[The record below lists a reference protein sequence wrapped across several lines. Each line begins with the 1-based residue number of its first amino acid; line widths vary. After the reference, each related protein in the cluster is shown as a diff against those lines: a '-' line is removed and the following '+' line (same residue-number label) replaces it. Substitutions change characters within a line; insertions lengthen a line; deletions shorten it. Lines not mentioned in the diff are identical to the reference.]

1 MRYGHL
7 PTLALLVFGVLTL
20 PASRSMA
27 GELSTTIRSSAKL
40 QSSDVKA
47 PVEDAPNGAHT
58 RTRGVVRV
66 IDCIRYG
73 DELRGV
79 LLDRNGK
86 AASSIDLQ
94 LQDVRGKRRYAKS
107 DAAGRFAFQGVGT
120 GVYALL
126 GKKHPNK
133 VAQLQ
138 NGNTQLQWVRV
149 WDSPIAP
156 PTANSRLLAVV
167 DGSVIRGQCCAVRE
181 SLQGA
186 NSVVTAWIAVDA
198 ALGPDSAWAVWF
210 KLLWTILGWSPPERL
225 LPLLSRSQRTT
236 MMYELVTML
245 MRLPHRVSRAK
256 TPAKSFQLN
265 GTIYY
270 LSGLSS
276 ARPNICPAYHLS
288 GAGNPRFKT
297 HEIRAY
303 CCLF

>member
-27 GELSTTIRSSAKL
+27 EELSTTIRSSAKL

-47 PVEDAPNGAHT
+47 PVEDAANGAHA

-86 AASSIDLQ
+86 AATSIDLQ

-167 DGSVIRGQCCAVRE
+167 DGSVIRGQCCASAGISPGCEQCGDCMDCCGCGSGSRFGVGRLVQAALDNPWMVAAGTAAAIAIPIAANDDDVRT
-181 SLQGA
+181 GDD
-186 NSVVTAWIAVDA
+186 VDA
-198 ALGPDSAWAVWF
+198 AAP
-210 KLLWTILGWSPPERL
+210 
-225 LPLLSRSQRTT
+225 
-236 MMYELVTML
+236 
-245 MRLPHRVSRAK
+245 
-256 TPAKSFQLN
+256 
-265 GTIYY
+265 
-270 LSGLSS
+270 SGEPGEDAS
-276 ARPNICPAYHLS
+276 
-288 GAGNPRFKT
+288 
-297 HEIRAY
+297 
-303 CCLF
+303 